1 VKEPAQS
8 DQAPAMTEIDP
19 RIEHRLRQFVLSCCT
34 LSIAF
39 GCLVLVGWEFD
50 RQIVKTI
57 LPGQVAVV
65 PNTAVCFLLFGA
77 GLWVLRKRQ
86 SPAASFA
93 AIAAKLAAAF
103 LGVVGLLSI
112 VEFAFRWDFGID
124 QLLFRAG
131 PEDVVG
137 SARAGLM
144 SPITGFGFL
153 GSGITLLILDARS
166 RVACWSAQWL
176 PCGVVIAATFG
187 ILDFVLNAHTVH
199 TYISPATASLLFID
213 ALALLFSRPDRG
225 MGALMASTG
234 SGGTLT
240 RRLLPAAIL
249 APLVIAWLRWRTEA
263 AGLVSEWSGLALMS
277 VSSIVFLAAVIV
289 WTGLTFN
296 RNDLEKR
303 CAQQTL
309 ARLASIVTSSSD
321 AIFAKTLDGIITDWN
336 PGAETIYGYSA
347 EEMLGHSIAI
357 SVPED
362 RSQEF
367 AELMDRVK
375 RGQRIQHHETVRL
388 RRNGQRFHVLLSI
401 DPILDSKGNIVGACN
416 IARDI
421 TERKRAEEE
430 VRTLNR
436 DLEARVQQRTAQLQ
450 ESEQRVRRKLE
461 SILSPEG
468 EFGSLDLSDV
478 LDVDV
483 AQALIEKLHA
493 LAPIPIAVI
502 DVNANILAGICWQDA
517 CTKFHRVNPESCKN
531 CLESDRLLSAGA
543 VAGEFKIYRC
553 KNNLWDVVT
562 PIMVGERHLGNFF
575 VGQFFF
581 EDEPVDLDLFRAQ
594 AKRYGFDEASYLAA
608 IDAVPRVSRDF
619 INANMAFLA
628 KLAQVLSQ
636 LGYSSVKLARSHS
649 ELNRINADLTSSLK
663 ELEAFTYSV
672 SHDLRAPLRHI
683 SGFSNI
689 LSEEFGST
697 LTPEA
702 QHHLQRIQEG
712 TRRMGLL
719 VDDLLNL
726 ARIGRRDLALRVE
739 NLTPLVDEAVA
750 ELASE
755 CAGREI
761 KWTIGK
767 LDSAKCDPGLVK
779 QVFLN
784 LLSNSIKFTR
794 PRRSAVIEIGEQDIE
809 GTPTLFVRDNGVGF
823 NMKYVNKLF
832 GVFQRLHRA
841 EEFEGTGVG
850 LATVQRIVQKHGGR
864 IWCEAELDKGAT
876 FYFTLAAPEK
886 KDSNAKAARVGE
898 AI

>member
-1 VKEPAQS
+1 
-8 DQAPAMTEIDP
+8 
-19 RIEHRLRQFVLSCCT
+19 
-34 LSIAF
+34 
-39 GCLVLVGWEFD
+39 
-50 RQIVKTI
+50 
-57 LPGQVAVV
+57 
-65 PNTAVCFLLFGA
+65 
-77 GLWVLRKRQ
+77 
-86 SPAASFA
+86 
-93 AIAAKLAAAF
+93 
-103 LGVVGLLSI
+103 
-112 VEFAFRWDFGID
+112 
-124 QLLFRAG
+124 
-131 PEDVVG
+131 
-137 SARAGLM
+137 
-144 SPITGFGFL
+144 
-153 GSGITLLILDARS
+153 
-166 RVACWSAQWL
+166 
-176 PCGVVIAATFG
+176 
-187 ILDFVLNAHTVH
+187 
-199 TYISPATASLLFID
+199 
-213 ALALLFSRPDRG
+213 
-225 MGALMASTG
+225 
-234 SGGTLT
+234 
-240 RRLLPAAIL
+240 
-249 APLVIAWLRWRTEA
+249 
-263 AGLVSEWSGLALMS
+263 
-277 VSSIVFLAAVIV
+277 
-289 WTGLTFN
+289 
-296 RNDLEKR
+296 
-303 CAQQTL
+303 
-309 ARLASIVTSSSD
+309 
-321 AIFAKTLDGIITDWN
+321 
-336 PGAETIYGYSA
+336 
-347 EEMLGHSIAI
+347 
-357 SVPED
+357 
-362 RSQEF
+362 
-367 AELMDRVK
+367 
-375 RGQRIQHHETVRL
+375 
-388 RRNGQRFHVLLSI
+388 
-401 DPILDSKGNIVGACN
+401 
-416 IARDI
+416 
-421 TERKRAEEE
+421 
-430 VRTLNR
+430 
-436 DLEARVQQRTAQLQ
+436 LQ

-502 DVNANILAGICWQDA
+502 DVNANILAGIGWQDA

-784 LLSNSIKFTR
+784 LLSNAIKFTR

-886 KDSNAKAARVGE
+886 KDSNAKAASVGE